1 MKSVCVY
8 CGSKPGA
15 DPRFAAAATSVGNL
29 LAVSGRTLVY
39 GGGRV
44 GLMGNAADG
53 SLAAG
58 GRVIGVIPRSL
69 VEKELAHAGLTELR
83 VVPSMHERKAIMA
96 ELSDGFLVLPG
107 GIGTLE
113 EFFEIWTWAQL
124 GMHAK
129 PIGLLDVAGFYSP
142 MLRFIDQLV
151 EQKFVRT
158 EHRELLLVSP
168 DAGDLLTRMASH
180 RSPYVPK
187 WIDDDSAACQ

>member
-15 DPRFAAAATSVGNL
+15 NPRFAAAATSVGNL

-44 GLMGNAADG
+44 GLMGSVADG

-168 DAGDLLTRMASH
+168 DASDLLTRMASH

-187 WIDDDSAACQ
+187 WIDDEST

>member
-29 LAVSGRTLVY
+29 LAVTGRTLVY

-44 GLMGNAADG
+44 GLMGSVADG

-129 PIGLLDVAGFYSP
+129 PIGLLDVGGFYSP

-151 EQKFVRT
+151 EQKFVRA

-168 DAGDLLTRMASH
+168 DVSDLLTRMASH

-187 WIDDDSAACQ
+187 WIDDEST